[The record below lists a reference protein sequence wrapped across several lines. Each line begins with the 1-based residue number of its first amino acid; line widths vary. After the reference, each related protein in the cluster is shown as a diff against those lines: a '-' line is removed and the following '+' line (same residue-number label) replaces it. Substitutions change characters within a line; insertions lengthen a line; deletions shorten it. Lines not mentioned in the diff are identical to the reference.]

1 MKVVLLD
8 SQVISGYDY
17 AIERKIVEDA
27 GFEFVMGSCKSE
39 DEVIENYSDADAILN
54 IATKMTEKSI
64 SQLKNCKVMIRYG
77 IGVNEFDMDAANKM
91 GIRICNV
98 TTYCISEVAIH
109 ATALALALTRQL
121 KHFDD
126 AVARGVWNQEL
137 GRKMRRP
144 SAQTVG
150 LVGFGNIS
158 RQISRNFQGL
168 GYSVIAYDPYV
179 SNEVFKENGVEQVAL
194 DELYAKADIISLH
207 LPETKETAGMINKEA
222 FKKMKDN
229 VILINAARGG
239 LIDTGDLIEALN
251 SGKVGGAGLD
261 TLAEEPMKDIE
272 NPLIGMKNVIL
283 TPHIAYNSAEANQ
296 ELFASVAQTAVD
308 VLNGKNPAN
317 ILNKQALNL

>member
-8 SQVISGYDY
+8 SQVISGYNY
-17 AIERKIVEDA
+17 AVERKIIEDA
-27 GFEFVMGSCKSE
+27 GFDFIMGTCKNE
-39 DEVIENYSDADAILN
+39 DEVIEKYRDADAILN

-121 KHFDD
+121 KHFDK
-126 AVARGVWNQEL
+126 AVGRGVWNQDL
-137 GRKMRRP
+137 GTKMRRP

-158 RQISRNFQGL
+158 KQIARNFQGL
-168 GYSVIAYDPYV
+168 GYTVMAYDPYV
-179 SNEVFKENGVEQVAL
+179 PADVFTDSGVKQVDL
-194 DELYAKADIISLH
+194 DELYEGADIISFH
-207 LPETKETAGMINKEA
+207 LPETKETAGMINAETIG
-222 FKKMKDN
+222 KMKDS

-239 LIDTGDLIEALN
+239 LINTADLIEALKN
-251 SGKVGGAGLD
+251 GKIGGAGLD
-261 TLAEEPMKDIE
+261 TLEGEPMKDTS
-272 NPLIGMKNVIL
+272 NPLLEMNNVIL
-283 TPHIAYNSAEANQ
+283 TPHIAYSSAEANQ

-317 ILNKQALNL
+317 ILNKKALNL

>member
-8 SQVISGYDY
+8 SQVISGYNY
-17 AIERKIVEDA
+17 AVERKIIEDA
-27 GFEFVMGSCKSE
+27 GFDFIMGTCKNE
-39 DEVIENYSDADAILN
+39 DEVIEKYRDADAILN

-121 KHFDD
+121 KHFDK
-126 AVARGVWNQEL
+126 AVGRGVWNQDL
-137 GRKMRRP
+137 GTKMRRP

-158 RQISRNFQGL
+158 KQIARNFQGL
-168 GYSVIAYDPYV
+168 GYNVMAYDPYV
-179 SNEVFKENGVEQVAL
+179 PVDVFTDSGVRQANL
-194 DELYAKADIISLH
+194 DELYEGADIISLH
-207 LPETKETAGMINKEA
+207 LPETKETVGMINAETIG
-222 FKKMKDN
+222 KMKDS

-239 LIDTGDLIEALN
+239 LINTADLIEALKN
-251 SGKVGGAGLD
+251 GKIGGAGLD
-261 TLAEEPMKDIE
+261 TLDGEPMKDTS
-272 NPLIGMKNVIL
+272 NPLLGMNNVIL
-283 TPHIAYNSAEANQ
+283 TPHIAYSSAEANQ

-317 ILNKQALNL
+317 ILNKKALNL

>member
-8 SQVISGYDY
+8 SQVISGYNY
-17 AIERKIVEDA
+17 AVERKIIEDA
-27 GFEFVMGSCKSE
+27 GFDFIMGTCKNE
-39 DEVIENYSDADAILN
+39 DEVIEKYRDADAILN

-121 KHFDD
+121 KHFDK
-126 AVARGVWNQEL
+126 AVGRGVWNQDL
-137 GRKMRRP
+137 GTKMRRP

-158 RQISRNFQGL
+158 KQIARNFQGL
-168 GYSVIAYDPYV
+168 GYTVMAYDPYV
-179 SNEVFKENGVEQVAL
+179 PADVFTDSGVKQADL
-194 DELYAKADIISLH
+194 DELYEGADIISLH
-207 LPETKETAGMINKEA
+207 LPETKETAGMINAETIG
-222 FKKMKDN
+222 KMKDS

-239 LIDTGDLIEALN
+239 LINTEDLIEALKN
-251 SGKVGGAGLD
+251 GKIGGAGLD
-261 TLAEEPMKDIE
+261 TLEGEPMKDTS
-272 NPLIGMKNVIL
+272 NPLLGMNNVIL
-283 TPHIAYNSAEANQ
+283 TPHIAYSSAEANQ

-317 ILNKQALNL
+317 ILNKKALNL

>member
-8 SQVISGYDY
+8 SQVISGYNY
-17 AIERKIVEDA
+17 AIERKIVENA
-27 GFEFVMGSCKSE
+27 GFEFVMGTCKDE
-39 DEVIENYSDADAILN
+39 DEVVEKYRDADAILN

-64 SQLKNCKVMIRYG
+64 SQLTNCQVMIRYG

-109 ATALALALTRQL
+109 ATALALALSRQL
-121 KHFDD
+121 KHFDQ

-158 RQISRNFQGL
+158 RQIAKNFQGL
-168 GYSVIAYDPYV
+168 GYSVVAYDPYV
-179 SNEVFKENGVEQVAL
+179 PLEVFKEKQVEQVDL
-194 DELYAKADIISLH
+194 ETLYATADIISLH
-207 LPETKETAGMINKEA
+207 LPETKETAGMINAAA
-222 FKKMKDN
+222 FNKMKDG

-239 LIDTGDLIEALN
+239 LIDTNDLVAALKA
-251 SGKVGGAGLD
+251 GKVGGAGLD
-261 TLAEEPMKDIE
+261 TLSVEPMKDVDH
-272 NPLIGMKNVIL
+272 PLLGMENVIL

-308 VLNGKNPAN
+308 VLNGENPAN
-317 ILNKQALNL
+317 ILNKKALNL

>member
-8 SQVISGYDY
+8 SQVISGYNY
-17 AIERKIVEDA
+17 AVERKIIEDA
-27 GFEFVMGSCKSE
+27 GFDFIMGTCKNE
-39 DEVIENYSDADAILN
+39 DEVIEKYRDADAILN

-121 KHFDD
+121 KHFDK
-126 AVARGVWNQEL
+126 AVGRGVWNQDL
-137 GRKMRRP
+137 GTKMRRP

-158 RQISRNFQGL
+158 KQIARNFQGL
-168 GYSVIAYDPYV
+168 GYTVMAYDPYV
-179 SNEVFKENGVEQVAL
+179 PADVFTDSGVKQVDL
-194 DELYAKADIISLH
+194 DELYEGADIISLH
-207 LPETKETAGMINKEA
+207 LPETKETAGMINAETIG
-222 FKKMKDN
+222 KMKDS

-239 LIDTGDLIEALN
+239 LINTGDLIEALKN
-251 SGKVGGAGLD
+251 GKIGGAGLD
-261 TLAEEPMKDIE
+261 TLEGEPMKDTK
-272 NPLIGMKNVIL
+272 NPLLGMNNVIL
-283 TPHIAYNSAEANQ
+283 TPHIAYSSAEANQ

-317 ILNKQALNL
+317 ILNKKALNL

>member
-8 SQVISGYDY
+8 SQVISGYNY
-17 AIERKIVEDA
+17 AIERKIVENA
-27 GFEFVMGSCKSE
+27 GFEFVMGTCKNE
-39 DEVIENYSDADAILN
+39 DEVIEKYRDADAILN

-64 SQLKNCKVMIRYG
+64 SQLTNCQVMIRYG

-109 ATALALALTRQL
+109 ATALALALSRQL
-121 KHFDD
+121 KHFDQ

-137 GRKMRRP
+137 KMRRP

-158 RQISRNFQGL
+158 RQIAKNFQGL
-168 GYSVIAYDPYV
+168 GYSVVAYDPYV
-179 SNEVFKENGVEQVAL
+179 PLEVFKEKQVEQVDL
-194 DELYAKADIISLH
+194 ETLYATADIISLH
-207 LPETKETAGMINKEA
+207 LPETKETAGMINAAA
-222 FKKMKDN
+222 FNKMKDG

-239 LIDTGDLIEALN
+239 LIDTNDLVAALKA
-251 SGKVGGAGLD
+251 GKVGGAGLD
-261 TLAEEPMKDIE
+261 TLSVEPMKDVDH
-272 NPLIGMKNVIL
+272 PLLGMENVIL

-308 VLNGKNPAN
+308 VLNGGNPAN
-317 ILNKQALNL
+317 ILNKKALNL

>member
-27 GFEFVMGSCKSE
+27 GFEFVMGTCKSE

-179 SNEVFKENGVEQVAL
+179 PNEVFKENGVEQVAL
-194 DELYAKADIISLH
+194 AELYAKADIISLH

-222 FKKMKDN
+222 FEKMKDN

-239 LIDTGDLIEALN
+239 LIDTEDLIDALN

-272 NPLIGMKNVIL
+272 NPLIGMRNVIL

>member
-27 GFEFVMGSCKSE
+27 GFEFVMGTCKNE
-39 DEVIENYSDADAILN
+39 DEVIEKYSDADAILN

-64 SQLKNCKVMIRYG
+64 SQLKKCKVMIRYG
-77 IGVNEFDMDAANKM
+77 IGVNEFDMAAANKM

-121 KHFDD
+121 KHFDN
-126 AVARGVWNQEL
+126 AVARGVWNQDL
-137 GRKMRRP
+137 GKRMRRP
-144 SAQTVG
+144 AAQIVG

-179 SNEVFKENGVEQVAL
+179 SAEVFKENGVEQVELDAL
-194 DELYAKADIISLH
+194 YTQADIISFH
-207 LPETKETAGMINKEA
+207 LPETKETAGMINA
-222 FKKMKDN
+222 AALNKMKDN

-239 LIDTGDLIEALN
+239 LINTADLVAALK

-261 TLAEEPMKDIE
+261 TLAEEPMKDV
-272 NPLIGMKNVIL
+272 NHPLLGMKNVIL

-308 VLNGKNPAN
+308 VLNGENPAN
-317 ILNKQALNL
+317 ILNRKALNL

>member
-8 SQVISGYDY
+8 SQVISGYNY
-17 AIERKIVEDA
+17 AVERKIIEDA
-27 GFEFVMGSCKSE
+27 GFDFIIGTCKNE
-39 DEVIENYSDADAILN
+39 DEVIEKYRDADAILN

-121 KHFDD
+121 KHFDK
-126 AVARGVWNQEL
+126 AVGRGVWNQDL
-137 GRKMRRP
+137 GTKMRRP

-158 RQISRNFQGL
+158 KQIARNFQGL
-168 GYSVIAYDPYV
+168 GYNVMAYDPYV
-179 SNEVFKENGVEQVAL
+179 PADVFTDGGVKQADL
-194 DELYAKADIISLH
+194 DELYEGADIISLH
-207 LPETKETAGMINKEA
+207 LPETKETAGMINAETIG
-222 FKKMKDN
+222 KMKDS

-239 LIDTGDLIEALN
+239 LINTEDLIEALKN
-251 SGKVGGAGLD
+251 GKIGGAGLD
-261 TLAEEPMKDIE
+261 TLEGEPMKDTS
-272 NPLIGMKNVIL
+272 NPLLGMNNVIL
-283 TPHIAYNSAEANQ
+283 TPHIAYSSAEANQ

-317 ILNKQALNL
+317 ILNKKALNL

>member
-8 SQVISGYDY
+8 SQVISGYNY
-17 AIERKIVEDA
+17 AVERKIVEDA
-27 GFEFVMGSCKSE
+27 GFEFIMGTCKNE
-39 DEVIENYSDADAILN
+39 DEVIEKYRDADAILN

-121 KHFDD
+121 KHFDK
-126 AVARGVWNQEL
+126 AVGRGVWNQDL
-137 GRKMRRP
+137 GTKMRRP

-158 RQISRNFQGL
+158 KQIARNFQGL
-168 GYSVIAYDPYV
+168 GYNVMAYDPYV
-179 SNEVFKENGVEQVAL
+179 PTDVFTDSGVKQADL
-194 DELYAKADIISLH
+194 DELYEGADIISLH
-207 LPETKETAGMINKEA
+207 LPETKETAGMINAETIG
-222 FKKMKDN
+222 KMKDS

-239 LIDTGDLIEALN
+239 LINTADLIEALKN
-251 SGKVGGAGLD
+251 GKIGGAGLD
-261 TLAEEPMKDIE
+261 TLEGEPMKDTS
-272 NPLIGMKNVIL
+272 NPLLEMNNVIL
-283 TPHIAYNSAEANQ
+283 TPHIAYSSAEANQ

-317 ILNKQALNL
+317 ILNKKALNL

>member
-8 SQVISGYDY
+8 SQVISGYNY
-17 AIERKIVEDA
+17 AIERKIVENA
-27 GFEFVMGSCKSE
+27 GFEFVMGTCKDE
-39 DEVIENYSDADAILN
+39 DEVVEKYRDADAILN

-64 SQLKNCKVMIRYG
+64 SQLTNCQVMIRYG

-109 ATALALALTRQL
+109 ATALALALSRQL
-121 KHFDD
+121 KHFDQ

-158 RQISRNFQGL
+158 RQIAKNFQGL
-168 GYSVIAYDPYV
+168 GYSVVAYDPYV
-179 SNEVFKENGVEQVAL
+179 PLEVFKEKQVEQVDL
-194 DELYAKADIISLH
+194 DALYATADIISLH
-207 LPETKETAGMINKEA
+207 LPETKETAGMINAAA
-222 FKKMKDN
+222 FNKMKDG

-239 LIDTGDLIEALN
+239 LIDTNDLVTALKA
-251 SGKVGGAGLD
+251 GKVGGAGLD
-261 TLAEEPMKDIE
+261 TLSVEPMKDVDH
-272 NPLIGMKNVIL
+272 PLLGMENVIL

-308 VLNGKNPAN
+308 VLNGENPAN
-317 ILNKQALNL
+317 ILNKKALNL

>member
-8 SQVISGYDY
+8 SQVISGYNY
-17 AIERKIVEDA
+17 AIERKIVENA
-27 GFEFVMGSCKSE
+27 GFEFVMGTCKDE
-39 DEVIENYSDADAILN
+39 DEVVEKYRDADAILN

-64 SQLKNCKVMIRYG
+64 SQLTNCQVMIRYG
-77 IGVNEFDMDAANKM
+77 IGVNEFDIDAANKM

-98 TTYCISEVAIH
+98 TTYCITEVAIH
-109 ATALALALTRQL
+109 ATALALALSRQL
-121 KHFDD
+121 KHFDQ

-158 RQISRNFQGL
+158 RQIAKNFQGL
-168 GYSVIAYDPYV
+168 GYSVVAYDPYV
-179 SNEVFKENGVEQVAL
+179 PLDVFKEKQVEQVDL
-194 DELYAKADIISLH
+194 ETLYATADIISLH
-207 LPETKETAGMINKEA
+207 LPETKETAGMINASA
-222 FKKMKDN
+222 FNKMKDG

-239 LIDTGDLIEALN
+239 LIDTNDLVAALKA
-251 SGKVGGAGLD
+251 GKVCGAGLD
-261 TLAEEPMKDIE
+261 TLSVEPMKDVDH
-272 NPLIGMKNVIL
+272 PLLGMENVIL

-308 VLNGKNPAN
+308 VLNGENPAN
-317 ILNKQALNL
+317 ILNKKALNL

>member
-8 SQVISGYDY
+8 SQVISGYNY
-17 AIERKIVEDA
+17 AIERKIVENA
-27 GFEFVMGSCKSE
+27 GFEFVMGTCKDE
-39 DEVIENYSDADAILN
+39 DEVVEKYRDADAILN

-64 SQLKNCKVMIRYG
+64 SQLTNCQVMIRYG

-109 ATALALALTRQL
+109 ATALALALSRQL
-121 KHFDD
+121 KHFDQ

-158 RQISRNFQGL
+158 RQIAKNFQGL
-168 GYSVIAYDPYV
+168 GYSVVAYDPYV
-179 SNEVFKENGVEQVAL
+179 PLDVFKEKQVEQVDL
-194 DELYAKADIISLH
+194 ETLYATADIISLH
-207 LPETKETAGMINKEA
+207 LPETKETARMINASA
-222 FKKMKDN
+222 FNKMKDG

-239 LIDTGDLIEALN
+239 LIDTNDLVAALKA
-251 SGKVGGAGLD
+251 GKVGGAGLD
-261 TLAEEPMKDIE
+261 TLSVEPMKDVDH
-272 NPLIGMKNVIL
+272 PLLGMENVIL

-308 VLNGKNPAN
+308 VLNGENPAN
-317 ILNKQALNL
+317 ILNKKALNL

>member
-8 SQVISGYDY
+8 SQVISGYNY
-17 AIERKIVEDA
+17 AVERKIIEDA
-27 GFEFVMGSCKSE
+27 GFDFIMGTCKNE
-39 DEVIENYSDADAILN
+39 DEVIEKYRDADAILN

-121 KHFDD
+121 KHFDK
-126 AVARGVWNQEL
+126 AVGRGVWNQDL
-137 GRKMRRP
+137 GTKMRRP

-158 RQISRNFQGL
+158 KQIARNFQGL
-168 GYSVIAYDPYV
+168 GYNVMAYDPYV
-179 SNEVFKENGVEQVAL
+179 PADVFTDGGVKQADL
-194 DELYAKADIISLH
+194 DELYEGADIISLH
-207 LPETKETAGMINKEA
+207 LPETKETAGMINAETIG
-222 FKKMKDN
+222 KMKDS

-239 LIDTGDLIEALN
+239 LINTEDLIEALKN
-251 SGKVGGAGLD
+251 GKIGGAGLD
-261 TLAEEPMKDIE
+261 TLEGEPMKDTS
-272 NPLIGMKNVIL
+272 NPLLGMNNVIL
-283 TPHIAYNSAEANQ
+283 TPHIAYSSAEANQ

-317 ILNKQALNL
+317 ILNKKALNL

>member
-27 GFEFVMGSCKSE
+27 GFEFVMGTCQSE
-39 DEVIENYSDADAILN
+39 DEVIEKYSDADAILN

-64 SQLKNCKVMIRYG
+64 GQLTNCKVMIRYG

-109 ATALALALTRQL
+109 STALALALTRQL

-126 AVARGVWNQEL
+126 AVGRGVWNQEL
-137 GRKMRRP
+137 GKKMRRP

-168 GYSVIAYDPYV
+168 GYTVIAYDPYV
-179 SNEVFKENGVEQVAL
+179 SAEVFKENGVQQVEL
-194 DELYAKADIISLH
+194 DALYAQSDILSLH
-207 LPETKETAGMINKEA
+207 LPETKDTAGMINAEA
-222 FKKMKDN
+222 FKKMKDGI
-229 VILINAARGG
+229 ILINAARGG
-239 LIDTGDLIEALN
+239 LIVTNDLIDALK

-261 TLAEEPMKDIE
+261 TLAEEPMKDVS
-272 NPLIGMKNVIL
+272 NPLVGMKNVIL

-308 VLNGKNPAN
+308 VLEGKNPPN
-317 ILNKQALNL
+317 ILNKKALNL

>member
-8 SQVISGYDY
+8 SQVISGYNY
-17 AIERKIVEDA
+17 AVERKIIEDA
-27 GFEFVMGSCKSE
+27 GFDFIMGTCKNE
-39 DEVIENYSDADAILN
+39 DEVIEKYRDADAILN

-121 KHFDD
+121 KHFDK
-126 AVARGVWNQEL
+126 AVGRGVWNQDL
-137 GRKMRRP
+137 GTKMRRP

-158 RQISRNFQGL
+158 KQIARNFQGL
-168 GYSVIAYDPYV
+168 GYNVMAYDPYV
-179 SNEVFKENGVEQVAL
+179 PADVFTDSGVKQANL
-194 DELYAKADIISLH
+194 DELYEGADIISLH
-207 LPETKETAGMINKEA
+207 LPETKETAEMINAETIG
-222 FKKMKDN
+222 KMKDS

-239 LIDTGDLIEALN
+239 LINTADLIEALKN
-251 SGKVGGAGLD
+251 GKIGGAGLD
-261 TLAEEPMKDIE
+261 TLEGEPMKDTS
-272 NPLIGMKNVIL
+272 NPLLEMNNVIL
-283 TPHIAYNSAEANQ
+283 TPHIAYSSAEANQ

-317 ILNKQALNL
+317 ILNKKALNL

>member
-8 SQVISGYDY
+8 SQVISGYNY
-17 AIERKIVEDA
+17 AIERKIVENA
-27 GFEFVMGSCKSE
+27 GFEFVMGTCKDE
-39 DEVIENYSDADAILN
+39 DEVVEKYRDADAILN

-64 SQLKNCKVMIRYG
+64 SQLTNCQVMIRYG

-109 ATALALALTRQL
+109 ATALALALSRQL
-121 KHFDD
+121 KHFDQ

-158 RQISRNFQGL
+158 RQIAKNFQGL
-168 GYSVIAYDPYV
+168 GYSVVAYDPYV
-179 SNEVFKENGVEQVAL
+179 PLDVFKEKQVEQVDL
-194 DELYAKADIISLH
+194 ETLYATADIISLH
-207 LPETKETAGMINKEA
+207 LPETKETAGMINAAA
-222 FKKMKDN
+222 FNKMKDG

-239 LIDTGDLIEALN
+239 LIDTNDLVAALKA
-251 SGKVGGAGLD
+251 GKVGGAGLD
-261 TLAEEPMKDIE
+261 TLSVEPMKDVDH
-272 NPLIGMKNVIL
+272 PLLGMENVIL

-308 VLNGKNPAN
+308 VLNGENPAN
-317 ILNKQALNL
+317 ILNKKALNL

>member
-8 SQVISGYDY
+8 SQVISGYNY
-17 AIERKIVEDA
+17 AVERKIIEDA
-27 GFEFVMGSCKSE
+27 GFDFIMGTCKNE
-39 DEVIENYSDADAILN
+39 DEVIEKYRDADAILN

-121 KHFDD
+121 KHFDK
-126 AVARGVWNQEL
+126 AVGRGVWNQDL
-137 GRKMRRP
+137 GTKMRRP

-158 RQISRNFQGL
+158 KQIARNFQGL
-168 GYSVIAYDPYV
+168 GYNVMAYDPYV
-179 SNEVFKENGVEQVAL
+179 PADVFTDSGVKQADL
-194 DELYAKADIISLH
+194 DELYEGADIISLH
-207 LPETKETAGMINKEA
+207 LPETKETAGMINAETIG
-222 FKKMKDN
+222 KMKDS

-239 LIDTGDLIEALN
+239 LINTEDLIEALKN
-251 SGKVGGAGLD
+251 GKIGGAGLD
-261 TLAEEPMKDIE
+261 TLEGEPMKDTS
-272 NPLIGMKNVIL
+272 NPLLGMNNVIL
-283 TPHIAYNSAEANQ
+283 TPHIAYSSAEANQ

-317 ILNKQALNL
+317 ILNKKALNL

>member
-8 SQVISGYDY
+8 SQVISGYNY
-17 AIERKIVEDA
+17 AIERKIVENAD
-27 GFEFVMGSCKSE
+27 FEFVMGTCKDE
-39 DEVIENYSDADAILN
+39 DEVVEKYRDADAILN

-64 SQLKNCKVMIRYG
+64 SQLTNCQVMIRYG

-109 ATALALALTRQL
+109 ATALALALSRQL
-121 KHFDD
+121 KHFDQ

-158 RQISRNFQGL
+158 RQIAKNFQGL
-168 GYSVIAYDPYV
+168 GYSVVAYDPYV
-179 SNEVFKENGVEQVAL
+179 PLDVFKEKQVEQVDL
-194 DELYAKADIISLH
+194 ETLYATADIISLH
-207 LPETKETAGMINKEA
+207 LPETKETAGMINAAA
-222 FKKMKDN
+222 FNKMKDG

-239 LIDTGDLIEALN
+239 LIDTNDLVVALKA
-251 SGKVGGAGLD
+251 GKVGGAGLD
-261 TLAEEPMKDIE
+261 TLSVEPMKDVDH
-272 NPLIGMKNVIL
+272 PLLGMENVIL

-308 VLNGKNPAN
+308 VLNGENPAN
-317 ILNKQALNL
+317 ILNKKALNL